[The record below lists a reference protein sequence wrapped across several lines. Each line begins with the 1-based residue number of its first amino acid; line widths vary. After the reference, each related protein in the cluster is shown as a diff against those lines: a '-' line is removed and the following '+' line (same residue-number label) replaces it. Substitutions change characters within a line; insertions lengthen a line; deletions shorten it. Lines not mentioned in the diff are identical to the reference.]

1 MIKGSYGYIKAKK
14 NNLIKWLIIDVLV
27 AVGLFVIGLFING
40 YSKANIFTIFAMIF
54 TIPGA
59 KIVVSMVV
67 VAPFK
72 SMSNECF
79 QKIKAK
85 VGDKKNI
92 QYDLVLTSP
101 EKVMYITSMCIN
113 KEEYIIL
120 PNDNRKL
127 DIKHMEKYIKKH
139 MSNYNFEK
147 EIVIVKNEKDYLD
160 KIDNEN
166 FENEN
171 LDEIV
176 KTLMILQ
183 V

>member
-1 MIKGSYGYIKAKK
+1 
-14 NNLIKWLIIDVLV
+14 
-27 AVGLFVIGLFING
+27 
-40 YSKANIFTIFAMIF
+40 
-54 TIPGA
+54 
-59 KIVVSMVV
+59 
-67 VAPFK
+67 
-72 SMSNECF
+72 
-79 QKIKAK
+79 
-85 VGDKKNI
+85 
-92 QYDLVLTSP
+92 
-101 EKVMYITSMCIN
+101 
-113 KEEYIIL
+113 
-120 PNDNRKL
+120 
-127 DIKHMEKYIKKH
+127 